1 MSQSGT
7 LETGPSYPLVR
18 SRILPFIT
26 TLHHK
31 LPIFDRCC
39 FCHAIS
45 ILDLFER
52 KSQHTLIEICE
63 KDAKNEEL
71 IAIALM
77 LLSFKYMKGRTIKIS
92 LILKEMGEVEEI
104 VSLKERIIILEE
116 EILAGIDFE
125 FPLENA
131 Y

>member
-1 MSQSGT
+1 
-7 LETGPSYPLVR
+7 
-18 SRILPFIT
+18 
-26 TLHHK
+26 
-31 LPIFDRCC
+31 
-39 FCHAIS
+39 
-45 ILDLFER
+45 
-52 KSQHTLIEICE
+52 
-63 KDAKNEEL
+63 
-71 IAIALM
+71 M